1 MFQKVRRV
9 RSALQLLRER
19 LPQYGLRFNHDLNAF
34 RAEVIKVSVG
44 AGVAAVTGLLFACF
58 LCVAVI
64 VSAWDTRY
72 RILAAWAV
80 CIVWAVFAL
89 AGLVYA
95 RKAVAGP
102 LPFRSVSEAALRD
115 YSDLVALVEPAPE
128 SHSES

>member
-19 LPQYGLRFNHDLNAF
+19 LPHYGFLFNHDLNAF

-80 CIVWAVFAL
+80 CAVWAVFAF
-89 AGLVYA
+89 AGLIYA
-95 RKAVAGP
+95 RRAVAGP

>member
-19 LPQYGLRFNHDLNAF
+19 LPLYGFRFNHDLNAF
-34 RAEVIKVSVG
+34 REEVIKVAVG
-44 AGVAAVTGLLFACF
+44 AGVAAATGLLLACF

-80 CIVWAVFAL
+80 CIVWAGFAF
-89 AGLVYA
+89 AGLLYA
-95 RKAVAGP
+95 RRAVAGP
-102 LPFRSVSEAALRD
+102 LPFRSVSEAAERD
-115 YSDLVALVEPAPE
+115 YAELVALIERTKPD
-128 SHSES
+128 